1 MQLPEV
7 RPWWTLIIPRRLG
20 NWMALQTQRSGLN
33 LLFLSLLASV
43 LVTCNDS
50 EPVTTGAANANA
62 TNVNATGDR
71 WYSEAQAAAGGQ
83 VFAQNCAACHGE
95 LAQGLTSDWKQ
106 RLDDGSLP
114 PPPLNGSAHAWHHPQ
129 SLLLQVINTG
139 GAEFGGKMPAF
150 ADVLDQSEK
159 LAAIAFFQDFW
170 SDDIYGQ
177 WIQMGG
183 TE

>member
-1 MQLPEV
+1 MG
-7 RPWWTLIIPRRLG
+7 R
-20 NWMALQTQRSGLN
+20 QTQRPSFN
-33 LLFLSLLASV
+33 LLMLFFLAAV
-43 LVTCNDS
+43 LVACNES
-50 EPVTTGAANANA
+50 EPEPIGAVDVAVDVD
-62 TNVNATGDR
+62 VNATGVR
-71 WYSEAQAAAGGQ
+71 WYSEAQVAAGSR

-114 PPPLNGSAHAWHHPQ
+114 PPPLNGSAHAWHHPR

-139 GAEFGGKMPAF
+139 GAAFGGNMPAF
-150 ADVLDQSEK
+150 AGVLDQSEK
-159 LAAIAFFQDFW
+159 LAAIAYFQDFW
-170 SDDIYGQ
+170 SDENYGQ